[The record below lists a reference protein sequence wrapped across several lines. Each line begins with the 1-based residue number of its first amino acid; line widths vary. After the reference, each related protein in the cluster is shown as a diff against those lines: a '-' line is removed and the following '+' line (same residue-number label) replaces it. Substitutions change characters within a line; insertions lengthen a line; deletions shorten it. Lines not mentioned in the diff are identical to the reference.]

1 MDVSGDESK
10 IQSCQEQYC
19 VGTWNVRSV
28 NQGKL
33 DMVKQETIKINID
46 ILGISEPE
54 MDRLNGPEWVNLIRM
69 IIVSTTVGKNPTEKM
84 E

>member
-19 VGTWNVRSV
+19 VGTCNVRSV

-33 DMVKQETIKINID
+33 NMVKQETIKINID

-54 MDRLNGPEWVNLIRM
+54 MDPLNGPEWVNLIRM